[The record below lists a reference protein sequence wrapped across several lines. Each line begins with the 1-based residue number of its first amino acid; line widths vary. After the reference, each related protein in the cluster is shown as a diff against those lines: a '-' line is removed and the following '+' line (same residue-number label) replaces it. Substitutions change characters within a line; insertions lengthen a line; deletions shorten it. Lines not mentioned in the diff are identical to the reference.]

1 MRIVNKRGI
10 GRLAFV
16 MVLAASA
23 ISAGAQDLSSPVCDV
38 VIYDEQTELEDARNN
53 VDLAKSDF
61 AAYVRIFEMIEQLW
75 KSGTV
80 PQMDYIKAKYD
91 RDAARLKLEK
101 ADLIL
106 DRQSA
111 LVEQY
116 RLICKAG
123 SEIANPERARAI
135 RKAYLRYR
143 RADCDSLIKAI
154 DVAAT
159 NLEYNREYLKR
170 ILKLRQ
176 ENNATHTQIILAEL
190 DVELE
195 EKNLA
200 DAKRRTAICRS
211 ELVGLESDP
220 GVSSTNSK
228 R

>member
-1 MRIVNKRGI
+1 MQIINKRGI

-38 VIYDEQTELEDARNN
+38 VIYDEQTELEDARNA

-61 AAYVRIFEMIEQLW
+61 SAYVKIFEMIRKLW
-75 KSGTV
+75 ESGTV
-80 PQMDYIKAKYD
+80 PQMDYLKAKYD
-91 RDAARLKLEK
+91 RDAAKLKLER

-116 RLICKAG
+116 RLICNQAG
-123 SEIANPERARAI
+123 SGTQDRLPAI
-135 RKAYLRYR
+135 RKTYLRYR
-143 RADCDSLIKAI
+143 RANCDSLDKAI
-154 DVAAT
+154 EVAGT
-159 NLEYNREYLKR
+159 NLEFNREYLK
-170 ILKLRQ
+170 IIAKLRQ
-176 ENNATHTQIILAEL
+176 ENNATHTQVILAEL

-200 DAKRRTAICRS
+200 DSKRRAAICRS
-211 ELVGLESDP
+211 ELAGLESDT
-220 GVSSTNSK
+220 GTSSTKSK
-228 R
+228 P